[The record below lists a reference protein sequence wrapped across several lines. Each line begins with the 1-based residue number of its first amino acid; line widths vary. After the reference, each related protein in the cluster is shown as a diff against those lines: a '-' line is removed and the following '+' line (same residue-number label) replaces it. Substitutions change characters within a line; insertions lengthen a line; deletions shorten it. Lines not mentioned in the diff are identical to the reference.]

1 MPGLREGDRPVVSD
15 LKAIEARPA
24 TITAADISMTVVD
37 LPGGSKGVRLR
48 TTAASTP
55 PGLYVGSLVPAPG
68 ASTTIPVQLY
78 VSGASD
84 Q

>member
-1 MPGLREGDRPVVSD
+1 
-15 LKAIEARPA
+15 
-24 TITAADISMTVVD
+24 MTVVD

-78 VSGASD
+78 VPGASD